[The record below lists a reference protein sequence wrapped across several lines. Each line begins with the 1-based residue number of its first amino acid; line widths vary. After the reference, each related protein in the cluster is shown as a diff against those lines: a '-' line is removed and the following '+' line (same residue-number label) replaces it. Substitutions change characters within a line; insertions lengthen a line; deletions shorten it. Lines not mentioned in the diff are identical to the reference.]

1 MKFKQKPTLIKSRMI
16 SISKTRSIPFYSIVF
31 LLFFCACS
39 SPKKEQ
45 EKEDIS
51 QTLMKDLEG
60 FLYKGDTVQY
70 KLQRKKIEETIH
82 RDNNNKLELYFETHD
97 GIKAINAGDLVLGK
111 FLLTKTFKKAEKQN
125 EYFTMFTTSS
135 HLGNI
140 EYYGGDILSA
150 LEYWKK
156 AVAIAEK
163 YGMTDYIAATYGNI
177 AVGYLELG
185 YYNNASHYFLKSK
198 EFMDKSGIKD
208 ENYWTNHIN
217 IANVY
222 LSMKLTHKAIS
233 FLKKTDT
240 KSSKKVKYLYYANL
254 ASAYTTLND
263 QKQAVAYL
271 DSTRML
277 LPHNELYKQE
287 ILEEE
292 LESYLHFNLRE
303 RLEKTINIY
312 LSDTT
317 DKEIP
322 LKCVF
327 NEAYFAIH
335 KQYKDDVQTILS
347 WEKSLGS
354 TDYKKNEVYFSFVA
368 SVFENLGDYKSQSVY
383 LKKYEQF
390 QSKLIDEKL
399 KNQFED
405 YLLSQKNKEILN
417 ANTILTL
424 RSQTKEAQLK
434 KQRVIFLLLASLLFL
449 IIILIFLMYFNSK
462 KTKILKEQELQL
474 AHAKI
479 AETHILTEELHEKL
493 SLQNEKLENTLS
505 LVNKINILK
514 KQLDDF
520 FDKADYEDLNTEVKN
535 KLKSAKLDFKSFF
548 SIYSDLTV
556 QASSLD
562 EFQNRMK
569 RIPEKAPELTKK
581 ELQVAQLILNKY
593 TTKEIALLLSR
604 SVKNIE
610 FTRSEIRKKLD
621 IPNDI
626 ALSDYLQNI

>member
-1 MKFKQKPTLIKSRMI
+1 MNLLLIDHTLYTIMASFTTKFKFL
-16 SISKTRSIPFYSIVF
+16 FYSIVF
-31 LLFFCACS
+31 LLSLSACS
-39 SPKKEQ
+39 SKKEPEAKKDNFSNLMRELETFQ
-45 EKEDIS
+45 IEGDSVNYNLKRKEIEK
-51 QTLMKDLEG
+51 
-60 FLYKGDTVQY
+60 
-70 KLQRKKIEETIH
+70 TI
-82 RDNNNKLELYFETHD
+82 RQGNAKKLELYYETHD
-97 GIKAINAGDLVLGK
+97 AVKTINNGDLVLGK
-111 FLLTKTFKKAEKQN
+111 FLLNKTFKKAESQK
-125 EYFTMFTTSS
+125 EYYTMFSTTS
-135 HLGNI
+135 HLGNV
-140 EYYGGDILSA
+140 EYYEGNLLHA

-163 YGMTDYIAATYGNI
+163 NGLKEYVAATYGNI

-198 EFMDKSGIKD
+198 EFMDKLGLKD
-208 ENYWTNHIN
+208 ENYWINHIN

-222 LSMKLTHKAIS
+222 LSMKLTDKAIT

-240 KSSKKVKYLYYANL
+240 NISKKVKYLYYANL
-254 ASAYTTLND
+254 ASAYTTLNN
-263 QKQAVAYL
+263 QNQAVAYL

-292 LESYLHFNLRE
+292 LESYLQFNLQE

-312 LSDTT
+312 LSDSTE
-317 DKEIP
+317 KSIP

-327 NEAYFAIH
+327 NEAYYATN
-335 KQYKDDVQTILS
+335 KKYKDDLQTILS
-347 WEKSLGS
+347 WEKSLDS
-354 TDYKKNEVYFSFVA
+354 TDYKKNEVYYSFVA
-368 SVFENLGDYKSQSVY
+368 SVFENLGDYKNESIY
-383 LKKYEQF
+383 LKKYQRF

-405 YLLSQKNKEILN
+405 YLLSQKNAEIQNENEILQIRN
-417 ANTILTL
+417 
-424 RSQTKEAQLK
+424 QTKEMQLK
-434 KQRVIFLLLASLLFL
+434 KQRIIVILLGSLLFL
-449 IIILIFLMYFNSK
+449 VLILIFSLYYNSQK
-462 KTKILKEQELQL
+462 SKRIKAQELEL

-479 AETHILTEELHEKL
+479 AETHLLTEELNEKL
-493 SLQNEKLENTLS
+493 SHQNEKLENTL
-505 LVNKINILK
+505 LIVKKISILK

-520 FDKADYEDLNTEVKN
+520 FDSADLDEMNPELKN

-548 SIYSDLTV
+548 SIYNDLTV

-562 EFQNRMK
+562 EFQNSMK
-569 RIPEKAPELTKK
+569 RIPEQAPELTKK

-621 IPNDI
+621 IPNEI